1 MGNMERNNT
10 EEQLK
15 VINHPIG
22 VHAKVLAVAGSGK
35 TTTMVERVKHLIL
48 NENVNPGQ
56 IQVLMFNR
64 MASEDFNYKLKNCGL
79 AQGMQ
84 PAVNTFH
91 SIALRIVQNAQNLGV
106 FEKDYELWTED
117 RSELYRNQVYTAFNQ
132 LRSEGKMK
140 PDIPMDRESALT
152 AIDFWKGSLIKP
164 ENAGWKGK
172 ECYHLVYALMEE
184 WRVDR
189 KGMTFDDMILTA
201 VDLLKQDT
209 PLSRQWK
216 GRFAHIIVDE
226 YQDINYAQQ
235 KLVELLADSK
245 ADVMVVGDDDQT
257 IYEWRGA
264 RPAYI
269 LGEFEAIFKDKLLMT
284 YTLSHSF
291 RFGPMI
297 AQYAENCITHNH
309 SRKQKSLI
317 SYHPEQT
324 SYLRLIEI
332 KPGQETNAAKEMADV
347 LTNCVRETQDAEKV
361 IVLARSYMQLGGLE
375 AEMLRRGIP
384 HRIEGG
390 ASLLERIEIKALR
403 QYLDVASKL
412 DAPLNQAPI
421 QAFTNIVNYPKRY
434 IRKADV
440 DLAIA
445 DLCGLHPEGTFH
457 DVLRGLVTSR
467 RLSSRNQDALKDL
480 LLCLE
485 KAKEKIDSKAKV
497 PEVVDWLIKR
507 TSYLEQFDDFYGKGK
522 PSLDRKEFVSNYR
535 DGLAA
540 TPMDVEAFLKA
551 GEGEDTTFGAERKDQ
566 IVLTTIHR
574 TKGLEFDYVLV
585 PNCNEG
591 FMPTYASES
600 DVFQMAYD
608 TSGKVKQIKTSDIM
622 DNERRLFYVAITR
635 ARKGVIISSRLV
647 QPNKVKSYEGAGPS
661 RFLLEM
667 QIEPTR
673 KLMDALTCFA
683 LSQNEE
689 TEKKLKETARE
700 NGEAKLAIKNLHARY
715 LKDMG
720 CTALAEEIARISE
733 THLEEA
739 RRKDKVKTEARRPV
753 AGQASKWWDKQ

>member
-1 MGNMERNNT
+1 MERSNT
-10 EEQLK
+10 EEQMK
-15 VINHPIG
+15 VINHPVG

-48 NENVNPGQ
+48 NQKVNPGQ
-56 IQVLMFNR
+56 IQVLMFNK
-64 MASEDFNYKLKNCGL
+64 MASDDFTYKLKNCGL
-79 AQGMQ
+79 ASGMQ
-84 PAVNTFH
+84 PSVNTFH
-91 SIALRIVQNAQNLGV
+91 SIALRIVQNALSQGA
-106 FEKDYELWTED
+106 FEAGYELWTED
-117 RSELYRNQVYTAFNQ
+117 KGELYRNQVYAAFNQ
-132 LRSEGKMK
+132 LRNDGKMTS
-140 PDIPMDRESALT
+140 DVTMDRETALT

-172 ECYHLVYALMEE
+172 EFYHLVYALMEA

-235 KLVELLADSK
+235 KLVELLADGK

-269 LGEFEAIFKDKLLMT
+269 LGEFEAIFRDKLLMT
-284 YTLSHSF
+284 YALSHSF

-297 AQYAENCITHNH
+297 AQYAENCITNNN

-317 SYHPEQT
+317 SFRPGQA

-332 KPGQETNAAKEMADV
+332 KPGQETNAAKEMADA

-361 IVLARSYMQLGGLE
+361 IVLARSYMQLGGLQQE
-375 AEMLRRGIP
+375 LLRRGIP

-390 ASLLERIEIKALR
+390 ASLQERMEIKALR
-403 QYLDVASKL
+403 QYLEVASKL
-412 DAPLNQAPI
+412 EAPLNEAPI
-421 QAFTNIVNYPKRY
+421 AQFTNIVNYPKRY

-440 DLAIA
+440 DLAVA
-445 DLCGLHPEGTFH
+445 DLCGPGAEGTFH
-457 DVLRGLVTSR
+457 DLLRRLVNSR
-467 RLSSRNQDALKDL
+467 RLGPRNQDALKEL

-485 KAKEKIDSKAKV
+485 KAKTLIDSQAKV
-497 PEVVDWLIKR
+497 HEVVDWLIKR
-507 TSYLEQFDDFYGKGK
+507 TAYLEQFDDFYGKGK

-540 TPMDVEAFLKA
+540 SPMDVEGFLK
-551 GEGEDTTFGAERKDQ
+551 EGDGVDTTCGTERKDQ
-566 IVLTTIHR
+566 IVMTTIHR

-585 PNCNEG
+585 PNCDEG

-608 TSGKVKQIKTSDIM
+608 TSGKVKQIKTSVMM

-635 ARKGVIISSRLV
+635 ARKGVIISARPMV
-647 QPNKVKSYEGAGPS
+647 QDKVKKYEGAGPS
-661 RFLLEM
+661 RFLHEM

-673 KLMDALTCFA
+673 KIMDALTNFA
-683 LSQNEE
+683 QSQNEE
-689 TEKKLKETARE
+689 TEKRLVETVRE
-700 NGEAKLAIKNLHARY
+700 NGEARLTIKNLHAHY

-720 CTALAEEIARISE
+720 CPALALEIAKIAE
-733 THLEEA
+733 GQFEEA
-739 RRKDKVKTEARRPV
+739 RRKEKGRADVRKTTV
-753 AGQASKWWDKQ
+753 QTSKWWDRQ

>member
-1 MGNMERNNT
+1 MERNNT

-22 VHAKVLAVAGSGK
+22 LHAKVLAVAGSGK
-35 TTTMVERVKHLIL
+35 TTTMVERVKHLIQ
-48 NENVNPGQ
+48 NEDVKPGQ

-64 MASEDFNYKLKNCGL
+64 MASDDFSYKLKNSGL
-79 AQGMQ
+79 PQGMQ
-84 PAVNTFH
+84 PSVNTFH
-91 SIALRIVQNAQNLGV
+91 SIALRIVQNAQSMGV
-106 FEKDYELWTED
+106 FETDYELWTED
-117 RSELYRNQVYTAFNQ
+117 KSELYRNRVYAAFNQ
-132 LRSEGKMK
+132 LRSEGKMTS
-140 PDIPMDRESALT
+140 DISMDRETALT

-164 ENAGWKGK
+164 EHAGWKGK
-172 ECYHLVYALMEE
+172 ECYHLVYALMED
-184 WRVDR
+184 WRVSR

-226 YQDINYAQQ
+226 YQDINFAQQ
-235 KLVELLADSK
+235 KLVELLADGK

-269 LGEFEAIFKDKLLMT
+269 LGEFEAIFKDKLLIT

-291 RFGPMI
+291 RFGPVI
-297 AQYAENCITHNH
+297 AQYAENCITYNH

-317 SYHPEQT
+317 SFRPGQA

-361 IVLARSYMQLGGLE
+361 IVLARSYMQLGGLQQ
-375 AEMLRRGIP
+375 EMLRRGIP

-390 ASLLERIEIKALR
+390 SSLHERMEIRALR
-403 QYLDVASKL
+403 QYLEVASKL
-412 DAPLNQAPI
+412 EVPINQAPI
-421 QAFTNIVNYPKRY
+421 SQFTNIVNYPKRF

-445 DLCGLHPEGTFH
+445 DLCGDGDEGTFH
-457 DVLRGLVTSR
+457 DVLSGLATSR
-467 RLSSRNQDALKDL
+467 RLSGRNQDSIKDL

-485 KAKEKIDSKAKV
+485 KAKKLIDSKAKV
-497 PEVVDWLIKR
+497 HEVVDWLIKR
-507 TSYLEQFDDFYGKGK
+507 TAYLEQFDDFYGKGK
-522 PSLDRKEFVSNYR
+522 PSLDRKEFVNNYR
-535 DGLAA
+535 DGLMA
-540 TPMDVEAFLKA
+540 TPMDVESFLNA
-551 GEGEDTTFGAERKDQ
+551 GEGVDTTSGADKKDQ
-566 IVLTTIHR
+566 IVMTTIHR
-574 TKGLEFDYVLV
+574 TKGLEFDYVFV
-585 PNCNEG
+585 PNCDEG

-608 TSGKVKQIKTSDIM
+608 VSGKAKQIKTSEMM

-635 ARKGVIISSRLV
+635 ARKGVIISARPTQS
-647 QPNKVKSYEGAGPS
+647 KVKGYEGAGPS
-661 RFLLEM
+661 RFLHEM

-673 KLMDALTCFA
+673 KVMDALTNFA
-683 LSQNEE
+683 QSQNEE
-689 TEKKLKETARE
+689 TEKRLKETVKG
-700 NGEAKLAIKNLHARY
+700 NGEARLAIKNLHAHY

-720 CTALAEEIARISE
+720 CSALADEVAKIAE
-733 THLEEA
+733 GQLEEV
-739 RRKDKVKTEARRPV
+739 RRKEKIKVDSRKPAT
-753 AGQASKWWDKQ
+753 GQTPKWWDRQ

>member
-1 MGNMERNNT
+1 MGNMERSNT
-10 EEQLK
+10 DEQLK

-22 VHAKVLAVAGSGK
+22 LHAKVLAVAGSGK
-35 TTTMVERVKHLIL
+35 TTTMVERVKHLVL

-64 MASEDFNYKLKNCGL
+64 MASDDFSYKLKNSGL
-79 AQGMQ
+79 LPGMQ
-84 PAVNTFH
+84 PSVNTFH
-91 SIALRIVQNAQNLGV
+91 SIALRIVQNAQNQGV

-117 RSELYRNQVYTAFNQ
+117 RSELYRNQVYPAINR
-132 LRSEGKMK
+132 LRADGKVAS
-140 PDIPMDRESALT
+140 DIAMDRESALT

-172 ECYHLVYALMEE
+172 ECYHLVYGLMEE
-184 WRVDR
+184 WRIDK

-235 KLVELLADSK
+235 KLVELLADGK
-245 ADVMVVGDDDQT
+245 TDVMVVGDDDQT

-317 SYHPEQT
+317 SYRPAQA

-332 KPGQETNAAKEMADV
+332 NPGQETNAAKEMADA

-375 AEMLRRGIP
+375 QEMLRRGIP

-390 ASLLERIEIKALR
+390 TSLLERMEIKALR
-403 QYLDVASKL
+403 QYLEVASKL
-412 DAPLNQAPI
+412 DVPMNEAPI
-421 QAFTNIVNYPKRY
+421 PQFTNIVQYPKRF
-434 IRKADV
+434 IRKN
-440 DLAIA
+440 DLDMAIA
-445 DLCGLHPEGTFH
+445 DASGIDTGLTFH
-457 DVLRGLVTSR
+457 SMLRMLVSSR
-467 RLSSRNQDALKDL
+467 RLNSRNQDSLKDL

-485 KAKEKIDSKAKV
+485 TAKTKIDSKMKV
-497 PEVVDWLIKR
+497 HEVVDWLIKR
-507 TSYLEQFDDFYGKGK
+507 TGYMEQFDDFYGKGR
-522 PSLDRKEFVSNYR
+522 PSLDRKEFVHNYR
-535 DGLAA
+535 DGLMA

-551 GEGEDTTFGAERKDQ
+551 GEGVDTTCGAEKKDQ
-566 IVLTTIHR
+566 IVMTTIHR

-585 PNCNEG
+585 PNCDEG

-608 TSGKVKQIKTSDIM
+608 ISGKVKQIKTSEMM

-635 ARKGVIISSRLV
+635 ARKGVIISSRPLV
-647 QPNKVKSYEGAGPS
+647 QGKAKGYDGAGPS
-661 RFLLEM
+661 RFLSEI
-667 QIEPTR
+667 QFEPTR
-673 KLMDALTCFA
+673 RLMDALTNFA
-683 LSQNEE
+683 QSQNEE
-689 TEKKLKETARE
+689 TEKKLKDCARE
-700 NGEAKLAIKNLHARY
+700 NGEARLAIRNLHAHY

-720 CTALAEEIARISE
+720 CTGLSDDIARIDE
-733 THLEEA
+733 ANIEEA
-739 RRKDKVKTEARRPV
+739 KRKEKAKAEPRRPTAV
-753 AGQASKWWDKQ
+753 QSSKWWDKQ

>member
-1 MGNMERNNT
+1 MERSNT
-10 EEQLK
+10 DEQLK

-22 VHAKVLAVAGSGK
+22 LHAKVLAVAGSGK
-35 TTTMVERVKHLIL
+35 TTTMVERVKHLVL

-64 MASEDFNYKLKNCGL
+64 MASDDFSYKLKNSGL
-79 AQGMQ
+79 LPGMQ
-84 PAVNTFH
+84 PSVNTFH
-91 SIALRIVQNAQNLGV
+91 SIALRIVQNAQNQGV

-117 RSELYRNQVYTAFNQ
+117 RSELYRNQVYPAINR
-132 LRSEGKMK
+132 LRADGKVAS
-140 PDIPMDRESALT
+140 DIAMDRESALT

-172 ECYHLVYALMEE
+172 ECYHQVYGLMEE
-184 WRVDR
+184 WRIDK

-201 VDLLKQDT
+201 IDLLKQDT

-235 KLVELLADSK
+235 KLVELLADGK

-317 SYHPEQT
+317 SYRPAQA

-332 KPGQETNAAKEMADV
+332 KPGQETNAAKEMADA

-375 AEMLRRGIP
+375 QEMLRRGIP

-390 ASLLERIEIKALR
+390 TSLLERMEIKALR
-403 QYLDVASKL
+403 QYLEVASKL
-412 DAPLNQAPI
+412 DVPINGAPI
-421 QAFTNIVNYPKRY
+421 PQFTNIVQYPKRF
-434 IRKADV
+434 IRKN
-440 DLAIA
+440 DLEMAIA
-445 DLCGLHPEGTFH
+445 DCSGIGTDLTFH
-457 DVLRGLVTSR
+457 DMLRMLVSSR
-467 RLSSRNQDALKDL
+467 RLNSRNQDALKDL

-485 KAKEKIDSKAKV
+485 TAKTKIDSKMKV
-497 PEVVDWLIKR
+497 HEVVDWLIKR
-507 TSYLEQFDDFYGKGK
+507 TGYMEQFDDFYGKGR
-522 PSLDRKEFVSNYR
+522 PSLDRKEFVNNYR
-535 DGLAA
+535 DGLVA

-551 GEGEDTTFGAERKDQ
+551 GEGVDTTCGAEKKDQ
-566 IVLTTIHR
+566 IVMTTIHR

-585 PNCNEG
+585 PNCDEG

-608 TSGKVKQIKTSDIM
+608 TSGKVKQIKTSEMM

-635 ARKGVIISSRLV
+635 ARKGVIISSRPLV
-647 QPNKVKSYEGAGPS
+647 QGKVKGYEGAGPS
-661 RFLLEM
+661 RFLSEI
-667 QIEPTR
+667 QFEPTR
-673 KLMDALTCFA
+673 RLMDALTNFA
-683 LSQNEE
+683 QSQNEE
-689 TEKKLKETARE
+689 TEKKLKDSVRE
-700 NGEAKLAIKNLHARY
+700 NGEARLAIRNVHAHY

-720 CTALAEEIARISE
+720 CTALSEEIARIDE
-733 THLEEA
+733 TNIEEA
-739 RRKDKVKTEARRPV
+739 KRKERAKADLRRPTAV
-753 AGQASKWWDKQ
+753 QSSKWWDKQ